1 MRNNSSVP
9 DPTSSKA
16 CTCIKKGL
24 IFFGIGMIV
33 CTLNSKKNEKHS
45 MLSRMKV
52 VAEEFSTNIEVF
64 FRRKTYILKRKLNTS
79 QIPKKFSF
87 FSIKWMCISD
97 STAILFIYIYLVAI
111 RNYNLH
117 LYYPT
122 SSFED

>member
-24 IFFGIGMIV
+24 IFFGIGIIA

-79 QIPKKFSF
+79 QIPTKLVFSQSSECVF
-87 FSIKWMCISD
+87 LIRLQCF
-97 STAILFIYIYLVAI
+97 LFIYIHLVAI
-111 RNYNLH
+111 RNYNLNV
-117 LYYPT
+117 LLNRT
-122 SSFED
+122 VD

>member
-1 MRNNSSVP
+1 MRKNSSVP

-24 IFFGIGMIV
+24 IFFGIGIIA

-64 FRRKTYILKRKLNTS
+64 FRRKTCILKRKLNTS
-79 QIPKKFSF
+79 QIPKNLVFSQSSEYVFPIRLQYFSF
-87 FSIKWMCISD
+87 I
-97 STAILFIYIYLVAI
+97 FIHLVAI
-111 RNYNLH
+111 RNYNLNVI
-117 LYYPT
+117 
-122 SSFED
+122 